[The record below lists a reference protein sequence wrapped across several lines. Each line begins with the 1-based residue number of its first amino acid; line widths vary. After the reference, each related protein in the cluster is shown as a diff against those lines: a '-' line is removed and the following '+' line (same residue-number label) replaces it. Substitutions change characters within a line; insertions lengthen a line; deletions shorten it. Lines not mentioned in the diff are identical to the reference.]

1 METTDDEA
9 YKSLVCRAESG
20 GNDYKSLEKRISAHS
35 GPRGR
40 WFKSSHS
47 DHASSLANSET
58 GRVRQ
63 DASCFLSSEMIG
75 FAPAASLIVPSQRFG
90 IKGTQS
96 QNAPVRRFDAAFP
109 PKAGSRRSRVYRGD
123 RLRPCDGGGQR
134 CVQASS
140 CCAHTRSLRP

>member
-47 DHASSLANSET
+47 DHIK
-58 GRVRQ
+58 Q
-63 DASCFLSSEMIG
+63 DVSNRARS
-75 FAPAASLIVPSQRFG
+75 
-90 IKGTQS
+90 
-96 QNAPVRRFDAAFP
+96 AFYLL
-109 PKAGSRRSRVYRGD
+109 KW
-123 RLRPCDGGGQR
+123 
-134 CVQASS
+134 
-140 CCAHTRSLRP
+140 